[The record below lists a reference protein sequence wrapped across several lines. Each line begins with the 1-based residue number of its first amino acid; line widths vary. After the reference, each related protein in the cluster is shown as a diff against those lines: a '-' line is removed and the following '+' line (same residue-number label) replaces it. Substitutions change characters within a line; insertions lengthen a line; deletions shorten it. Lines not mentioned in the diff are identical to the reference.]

1 MSVSDRTVR
10 RPRPSTGTTR
20 AGRKE
25 KTVAIEPSHQRE
37 EIRMKHTFAAALLAS
52 VAFAVPALAEDT
64 VKLVD
69 VVELSGPGATAGT
82 NWKNGIDIAVAEI
95 NAKGGILGKK
105 IEIVHYD
112 TQTNPGNTRA
122 AVQRAIDEGTF
133 VVLGPVFSG
142 PIGASMQIAQ
152 KAGVP
157 QFVGGEAASLTKQG
171 NPYLF
176 RSSLNQA
183 DAMPKLANWF
193 RDELKAKSVAVVW
206 VNNDFGKGG
215 RDAMIPELQKRGIK
229 VAADIATESGQADFA
244 ADAIKVKNSDADAVF
259 VYLNEEES
267 ARFLRAAKQQ
277 GITKQIVGE
286 TTLLG
291 AKVIELAG
299 DAANGVKGHVGL
311 SVDAPVPGF
320 KGFADTFKAKYNYVS
335 DHNGIKGYTS
345 VWAIKTAAEKVGSF
359 DREAFTKTMHGLR
372 ISPKDVPGIL
382 IETKWNDVGDL
393 DRESFLAEVQN
404 GKQVITKVLPM
415 INP

>member
-1 MSVSDRTVR
+1 
-10 RPRPSTGTTR
+10 
-20 AGRKE
+20 
-25 KTVAIEPSHQRE
+25 
-37 EIRMKHTFAAALLAS
+37 MKITFAAALFAT
-52 VAFAVPALAEDT
+52 VAFVVPAAAEDS
-64 VKLVD
+64 VKLID
-69 VVELSGPGATAGT
+69 VIELSGAGATAGT
-82 NWKNGIDIAVAEI
+82 NWKNGVDLAVAEI

-105 IEIVHYD
+105 IDIAHYD

-122 AVQRAIDEGTF
+122 AVQRAIDEGTY

-193 RDELKAKSVAVVW
+193 RDDLKAKSVAIVW

-215 RDAMIPELQKRGIK
+215 RDAMIPELQKRGIA

-244 ADAIKVKNSDADAVF
+244 ADAIKVKGSNADAVF

-277 GITKQIVGE
+277 GIDKPLVGE

-311 SVDAPVPGF
+311 SVDAPIPGF
-320 KGFADTFKAKYNYVS
+320 KTFSDAFQAKYNYKS

-345 VWAIKTAAEKVGSF
+345 VWAIKTATEKNGSF
-359 DREAFTKTMHGLR
+359 DREALMKTMHGFR

-382 IETKWNDVGDL
+382 IETKWNDVGDV
-393 DRESFLAEVQN
+393 DRESFLAEVKD
-404 GKQVITKVLPM
+404 GRQVITKVLPM